1 MSFGKNDNKKCIL
14 FLIKR
19 GIFIQIYMKKILKN
33 ENFIFLH
40 SISFFYC
47 TYYSEVS
54 TVFFFILTREITETV
69 SNRIRY
75 GPIKSFFSHFW
86 FFISIFFLSF
96 YSFFFFRLYILSFY
110 HSFYFDEILFK
121 ISSLFLIFQF
131 FFWNI
136 TIYYSIYFLKLKL
149 FYLNILKMSCIL
161 FYLYIV
167 RMKHLNHINRN
178 IIRGKNMKFCFKK
191 VKNKFY
197 WYNIYT

>member
-1 MSFGKNDNKKCIL
+1 MRILYFLKFYISSF
-14 FLIKR
+14 
-19 GIFIQIYMKKILKN
+19 Y
-33 ENFIFLH
+33 FIFLLH
-40 SISFFYC
+40 LLFWSIDR
-47 TYYSEVS
+47 
-54 TVFFFILTREITETV
+54 FFFILTREITETV

-96 YSFFFFRLYILSFY
+96 YSFFF
-110 HSFYFDEILFK
+110 LFVFIFCHFITRFTWNFIQNQFTFFN
-121 ISSLFLIFQF
+121 ISI